1 MDTAT
6 HFVMGLGLAGL
17 SFVDPV
23 VASQPTL
30 AGAVMVATVLASQ
43 APDADTALRL
53 KGNALYIR
61 NHRGITH
68 SLPFLLLWPAL
79 ITLVIGPIFGFTAFH
94 DLSHIALWS
103 FIGVAVHVFT
113 DLFNTYGTQAARP
126 FTEKWI
132 AWNIIH
138 IFDPFI
144 FGSHAA
150 AIVLWISG
158 IVPPAPLFITL
169 YACIA
174 LYYIWRTLV
183 HARLTRKLK
192 TKDIHH
198 SPGERYFVIPTISP
212 TRWNVVKAKPD
223 GSYTIGLLNSGRLE
237 WFKHAVCSTHPAVE
251 HSKSHPDIKA
261 FLYFTSYAV
270 AEVEELPSGYIVRWG
285 DVRYLHRKQF
295 PFVAV
300 LVMDNQYHPLN
311 TYVGWLSSEKLD
323 ERFAIDPGSMKL

>member
-17 SFVDPV
+17 SFVDPAV
-23 VASQPTL
+23 SSDPVL
-30 AGAVMVATVLASQ
+30 AGAVMLATILGSQ

-53 KGNALYIR
+53 KDNALYIR

-68 SLPFLLLWPAL
+68 SLPFLFLWPAL
-79 ITLVIGPIFGFTAFH
+79 ITLILGPIFGLT
-94 DLSHIALWS
+94 DLPALGHIALWS
-103 FIGVAVHVFT
+103 FIAVFIHVFS

-144 FGSHAA
+144 FGTHCA
-150 AIVLWISG
+150 AIVLWISDM
-158 IVPPAPLFITL
+158 VPPAPLFITL
-169 YACIA
+169 YICIT
-174 LYYIWRTLV
+174 LYYIWRTVV
-183 HARLTRKLK
+183 HYRVTRSIKA
-192 TKDIHH
+192 KDVRHD
-198 SPGERYFVIPTISP
+198 SGDRYFVIPTISP
-212 TRWNVVKAKPD
+212 RRWNVVKAKKD
-223 GSYTIGLLNSGRLE
+223 GSYDVGQLNNSRLK
-237 WFKHAVCSTHPAVE
+237 WIKHAVCSNHPAVE
-251 HSKSHPDIKA
+251 HSKSHPDIQA

-300 LVMDNQYHPLN
+300 LVMDSQFHPLN
-311 TYVGWLSSEKLD
+311 TYVGWLSSDKLD
-323 ERFAIDPGSMKL
+323 ERFAIDPGT

>member
-23 VASQPTL
+23 VASQPSL
-30 AGAVMVATVLASQ
+30 AGAVMIATVLASQ

-53 KGNALYIR
+53 KNNAVYIR

-79 ITLVIGPIFGFTAFH
+79 ITIVIGPLFGLTDLQA
-94 DLSHIALWS
+94 LSHIALWS
-103 FIGVAVHVFT
+103 FIGVAVHVFS

-150 AIVLWISG
+150 AIILWISG
-158 IVPPAPLFITL
+158 IVPPAPLFTIL
-169 YACIA
+169 YICVAA
-174 LYYIWRTLV
+174 YYVWRTVV
-183 HARLTRKLK
+183 HARITHHIKN
-192 TKDIHH
+192 KDMHH
-198 SPGERYFVIPTISP
+198 DPGDRYIVIPSISP
-212 TRWNVVKAKPD
+212 TRWNVVKAKTD
-223 GSYTIGLLNSGRLE
+223 GSYNVGVLNGGRLE
-237 WFKHAVCSTHPAVE
+237 WFKHAVCSAHPAVE
-251 HSKSHPDIKA
+251 HSKSHPDVQA

-300 LVMDNQYHPLN
+300 LAMDSEYHVLN

>member
-17 SFVDPV
+17 SFVDPAV
-23 VASQPTL
+23 SSDPLL
-30 AGAVMVATVLASQ
+30 AGAVMLATVIGSQ

-53 KGNALYIR
+53 KDNALYIR

-68 SLPFLLLWPAL
+68 SLPFLFIWPGL
-79 ITLVIGPIFGFTAFH
+79 ITLVLGPIFGFTHLPA
-94 DLSHIALWS
+94 LGHIALWS
-103 FIGVAVHVFT
+103 LIAVCVHVFS

-144 FGSHAA
+144 FGSHSA

-169 YACIA
+169 YICTT
-174 LYYIWRTLV
+174 LYYIWRTVV
-183 HARLTRKLK
+183 HYRVTRRIRD
-192 TKDIHH
+192 KDVRHAA
-198 SPGERYFVIPTISP
+198 SDRYFVIPTISP
-212 TRWNVVKAKPD
+212 RRWNVVKAKED
-223 GSYTIGLLNSGRLE
+223 GSYDVGQLNNGHLK
-237 WFKHAVCSTHPAVE
+237 WLKHAVCSSHPAVE
-251 HSKSHPDIKA
+251 HSKSHPDIQS

-300 LVMDNQYHPLN
+300 LVMDSQYHPLN
-311 TYVGWLSSEKLD
+311 TYVGWLSSDKLD

>member
-30 AGAVMVATVLASQ
+30 AGAVMIATVLASQ

-53 KGNALYIR
+53 KNNALYIR

-79 ITLVIGPIFGFTAFH
+79 ITLVIGPVFGFADLH
-94 DLSHIALWS
+94 HLSHIAMWS

-150 AIVLWISG
+150 AIILWISG
-158 IVPPAPLFITL
+158 LVPPAPLFVTL

-174 LYYIWRTLV
+174 LYYIWRTVV
-183 HARLTRKLK
+183 HARLTRNLK
-192 TKDIHH
+192 NKDIHH

-212 TRWNVVKAKPD
+212 TRWNVVKAKLD
-223 GSYTIGLLNSGRLE
+223 GSYNIGLLNNRRLE

-251 HSKSHPDIKA
+251 HSKNHPDIQA

-270 AEVEELPSGYIVRWG
+270 AEVEQVASGYIVRWG

-300 LVMDNQYHPLN
+300 LVMDNNYQPLN

>member
-17 SFVDPV
+17 SFVDPAV
-23 VASQPTL
+23 SASGTL
-30 AGAVMVATVLASQ
+30 AGAVMIATVLASQ
-43 APDADTALRL
+43 APDADTVLRL
-53 KGNALYIR
+53 KDNALYIR

-68 SLPFLLLWPAL
+68 SLPFLLLWPLL
-79 ITLVIGPIFGFTAFH
+79 ITLVIGPIFGFLELRP
-94 DLSHIALWS
+94 LSHIALWS

-150 AIVLWISG
+150 AIILWISG
-158 IVPPAPLFITL
+158 ICPPVPLFISL
-169 YACIA
+169 YSGIIA
-174 LYYIWRTLV
+174 YYVWRTLV
-183 HARLTRKLK
+183 HWRITRGVRV
-192 TKDIHH
+192 KDVHH
-198 SPGERYFVIPTISP
+198 DAGDRYFVIPTISP

-223 GSYTIGLLNSGRLE
+223 GTYNVGQLNNSKLE
-237 WFKHAVCSTHPAVE
+237 WFKHAVCSDHPAVE
-251 HSKSHPDIKA
+251 HSKSHPDIQA

-270 AEVEELPSGYIVRWG
+270 ADVEELPSGYIVRWG

-300 LVMDNQYHPLN
+300 LVMDHNYRALN
-311 TYVGWLSSEKLD
+311 TYVGWLSSDKLD
-323 ERFAIDPGSMKL
+323 ERFAIYPGT

>member
-6 HFVMGLGLAGL
+6 HLVMGIGLAGL
-17 SFVDPV
+17 SFVDPA
-23 VASQPTL
+23 VASDPVL
-30 AGAVMVATVLASQ
+30 AGAVILSTILASQ

-53 KGNALYIR
+53 KDNALYIR
-61 NHRGITH
+61 NHRGVTH
-68 SLPFLLLWPAL
+68 SLPFLIIWPAL
-79 ITLVIGPIFGFTAFH
+79 ISMVIGPIFGFS
-94 DLSHIALWS
+94 DLQSLGHIALWS
-103 FIGVAVHVFT
+103 FIGVAVHVFS

-144 FGSHAA
+144 FGSHVA
-150 AIVLWISG
+150 AIILWISG
-158 IVPPAPLFITL
+158 IVSPVPLFITL
-169 YACIA
+169 YVCIV

-183 HARLTRKLK
+183 HARLTRNIKLR
-192 TKDIHH
+192 DIHH
-198 SPGERYFVIPTISP
+198 NTGDRYVVIPTISLK
-212 TRWNVVKAKPD
+212 RWNVVKVKAD
-223 GSYTIGLLNSGRLE
+223 GSYDVGQLLNNRLE
-237 WFKHAVCSTHPAVE
+237 WFKHAVCSEHPAVE
-251 HSKSHPDIKA
+251 YSRAHPDIQA

-270 AEVEELPSGYIVRWG
+270 AEVEELSSGYIVRWG

-300 LVMDNQYHPLN
+300 LVMDNEYRPIN

-323 ERFAIDPGSMKL
+323 ERFSIDPGSIQ

>member
-30 AGAVMVATVLASQ
+30 AGAVMIATVLASQ

-53 KGNALYIR
+53 KNNALYIR

-68 SLPFLLLWPAL
+68 SLPFLLFWPAL
-79 ITLVIGPIFGFTAFH
+79 ITLVIGPIFGFTDPH
-94 DLSHIALWS
+94 NLSHIALWS

-144 FGSHAA
+144 FGSHTA
-150 AIVLWISG
+150 AIILWISG

-169 YACIA
+169 YAFIA
-174 LYYIWRTLV
+174 LYYIWRTVV
-183 HARLTRKLK
+183 HARLTRNLK
-192 TKDIHH
+192 NKDIHH

-223 GSYTIGLLNSGRLE
+223 GSYNIGLLNSGRLE

-251 HSKSHPDIKA
+251 HSKSHPDIQA

-270 AEVEELPSGYIVRWG
+270 AEVEQVASGYIVRWG

-300 LVMDNQYHPLN
+300 LVMDKEYHPLN

>member
-17 SFVDPV
+17 SFVDPA

-30 AGAVMVATVLASQ
+30 AGAVMIATVLASQ

-53 KGNALYIR
+53 KNNALYIR

-79 ITLVIGPIFGFTAFH
+79 ITLVIGPIFGFTDLH
-94 DLSHIALWS
+94 NLSHIALWS
-103 FIGVAVHVFT
+103 FIGVAVHVFS

-150 AIVLWISG
+150 AIILWISG
-158 IVPPAPLFITL
+158 IIPPAPLFIIL
-169 YACIA
+169 HICVAV
-174 LYYIWRTLV
+174 YYIWRTLV
-183 HARLTRKLK
+183 HARITRNIKN
-192 TKDIHH
+192 KDVHH
-198 SPGERYFVIPTISP
+198 DPGDRYFVIPTISP
-212 TRWNVVKAKPD
+212 SRWNVVKAKPD
-223 GSYTIGLLNSGRLE
+223 GSYNVGSLNGGRLE

-251 HSKSHPDIKA
+251 HSKSHPDIQA

-270 AEVEELPSGYIVRWG
+270 AEVEELTSGYIVRWG

-300 LVMDNQYHPLN
+300 LVMDGQYHPLN

>member
-6 HFVMGLGLAGL
+6 HLVMGLGLAGL

-23 VASQPTL
+23 VASDHKL
-30 AGAVMVATVLASQ
+30 AGVVMLATILGSQ

-53 KGNALYIR
+53 KDNAIYIR

-68 SLPFLLLWPAL
+68 SLPFLILWPAL
-79 ITLVIGPIFGFTAFH
+79 ISFVLGPIFGFTDLNA
-94 DLSHIALWS
+94 LSHIALWS
-103 FIGVAVHVFT
+103 FIGVGVHIFS

-144 FGSHAA
+144 FGSHIA
-150 AIVLWISG
+150 AILLWITG
-158 IVPPAPLFITL
+158 IVTAQPLFITL
-169 YACIA
+169 YACTI
-174 LYYIWRTLV
+174 LYYIWRTVV
-183 HARLTRKLK
+183 HKRLTRNIKL
-192 TKDIHH
+192 KDIHH
-198 SPGERYFVIPTISP
+198 SPGERYIVIPTISLK
-212 TRWNVVKAKPD
+212 RWNIVKVKVD
-223 GSYTIGLLNSGRLE
+223 GSYDVGQLVNNRLE

-251 HSKSHPDIKA
+251 HSKEHPDIQS

-285 DVRYLHRKQF
+285 DVRYSHRKQY

-300 LVMDNQYHPLN
+300 LAMDNQFRPLN

-323 ERFAIDPGSMKL
+323 ERFSMDPGPLR

>member
-6 HFVMGLGLAGL
+6 HVVMGLGLAGL

-23 VASQPTL
+23 VSSSPVL
-30 AGAVMVATVLASQ
+30 AGAVMLATVLGSQ

-53 KGNALYIR
+53 KDNAVYIR

-68 SLPFLLLWPAL
+68 SLPFLIIWPAFL
-79 ITLVIGPIFGFTAFH
+79 TLVISPIFGLTH
-94 DLSHIALWS
+94 LQDIGHVALWS
-103 FIGVAVHVFT
+103 FIAVAIHVFS

-144 FGSHAA
+144 FGSHVA

-158 IVPPAPLFITL
+158 IIPPAPLFITL
-169 YACIA
+169 YIFVT
-174 LYYIWRTLV
+174 LYYIWRTVV
-183 HARLTRKLK
+183 HTRVTNSIK
-192 TKDIHH
+192 TMDVRHD
-198 SPGERYFVIPTISP
+198 STDRYIVIPTISP
-212 TRWNVVKAKPD
+212 RRWNLVKAKID
-223 GSYTIGLLNSGRLE
+223 GSYDVGTLTNGHLKWL
-237 WFKHAVCSTHPAVE
+237 KHAISSTHPAVE
-251 HSKSHPDIKA
+251 HSKSHPDIQA

-300 LVMDNQYHPLN
+300 LVMDSQYHPLN
-311 TYVGWLSSEKLD
+311 TYVGWLSSDKLD
-323 ERFAIDPGSMKL
+323 ERFAIESGS

>member
-53 KGNALYIR
+53 KDNALYIR

-79 ITLVIGPIFGFTAFH
+79 ITLVIGPVFGFTELH

-144 FGSHAA
+144 FGSHVA
-150 AIVLWISG
+150 AIMLWISG
-158 IVPPAPLFITL
+158 FVPPAPLFITL

-223 GSYTIGLLNSGRLE
+223 GSYIIGLLNSGRLE

-300 LVMDNQYHPLN
+300 LVMDSQYHPLN

>member
-79 ITLVIGPIFGFTAFH
+79 ITLVIGPIFGFTNLH
-94 DLSHIALWS
+94 YLSHIALWS

-150 AIVLWISG
+150 AIILWVSG
-158 IVPPAPLFITL
+158 IIPPAPLFITL

-198 SPGERYFVIPTISP
+198 SAGERYFVIPTISP
-212 TRWNVVKAKPD
+212 TRWNVVKAKTD

-323 ERFAIDPGSMKL
+323 ERFAMDPGSMKL

>member
-6 HFVMGLGLAGL
+6 HLVMGIGLAGL

-23 VASQPTL
+23 VAGNPAL
-30 AGAVMVATVLASQ
+30 AGAVMLATVVSSQ

-53 KGNALYIR
+53 KNNAQYIR

-68 SLPFLLLWPAL
+68 SLPFLIIWPAL
-79 ITLVIGPIFGFTAFH
+79 ITLVFGPIFGFT
-94 DLSHIALWS
+94 DWTPLGHIALWS
-103 FIGVAVHVFT
+103 FIGVAVHVFS
-113 DLFNTYGTQAARP
+113 DLFNAYGTQAARP

-144 FGSHAA
+144 FGSHTA
-150 AIVLWISG
+150 AIILWISG
-158 IVPPAPLFITL
+158 LVPPAPLFITL
-169 YACIA
+169 YVCTV
-174 LYYIWRTLV
+174 LYYIWRTVV
-183 HARLTRKLK
+183 HARLTRNIKA
-192 TKDIHH
+192 KDVRHDA
-198 SPGERYFVIPTISP
+198 SDRYIVIPTIS
-212 TRWNVVKAKPD
+212 TRRWNIVKVKVD
-223 GSYTIGLLNSGRLE
+223 GSYDVGQLLYGRLE
-237 WFKHAVCSTHPAVE
+237 WFKHAVSSKHPAVE
-251 HSKSHPDIKA
+251 HSKSHPDIQA
-261 FLYFTSYAV
+261 FLYLTSYAV

-300 LVMDNQYHPLN
+300 LVMDHEYHPLN

-323 ERFAIDPGSMKL
+323 ERFAIDPAP

>member
-6 HFVMGLGLAGL
+6 HVVMGLGLAGL
-17 SFVDPV
+17 SFVDPAI
-23 VASQPTL
+23 ASDPVL
-30 AGAVMVATVLASQ
+30 AGAVMLSTVIASQ
-43 APDADTALRL
+43 APDADTVLRL
-53 KGNALYIR
+53 KNNALYIR

-79 ITLVIGPIFGFTAFH
+79 ITVAIGPLFGFWDLH
-94 DLSHIALWS
+94 GLSHIALWS
-103 FIGVAVHVFT
+103 FIGVAVHVFS

-144 FGSHAA
+144 FGSHTAA
-150 AIVLWISG
+150 LVLWVSG
-158 IVPPAPLFITL
+158 LVPPAPLFITL
-169 YACIA
+169 YICIV

-183 HARLTRKLK
+183 HLRVSNNIK
-192 TKDIHH
+192 TKDVRHD
-198 SPGERYFVIPTISP
+198 PRDRYYVIPTISP
-212 TRWNVVKAKPD
+212 KRWNVVKARPD
-223 GSYTIGLLNSGRLE
+223 GSYDVGQLSNGRLE
-237 WFKHAVCSTHPAVE
+237 WFKHAVGSNHPAVE
-251 HSKSHPDIKA
+251 YSKAHPDIQS
-261 FLYFTSYAV
+261 FLYFTSFAV
-270 AEVEELPSGYIVRWG
+270 AEVEELSSGYIVRWG

-300 LVMDNQYHPLN
+300 LVMDNQYHPLH

>member
-17 SFVDPV
+17 SFVDPI
-23 VASQPTL
+23 VASDPKL
-30 AGAVMVATVLASQ
+30 AGAVMLATVLASQ

-53 KGNALYIR
+53 KDNALYIR

-68 SLPFLLLWPAL
+68 SLPFLILWPAL
-79 ITLVIGPIFGFTAFH
+79 ISFVLGPLFGFTDLQA
-94 DLSHIALWS
+94 LSHIALWS
-103 FIGVAVHVFT
+103 FIGVGVHVFS

-144 FGSHAA
+144 FGSHIA
-150 AIVLWISG
+150 AILLWITG
-158 IVPPAPLFITL
+158 IVPPKPLFITL
-169 YACIA
+169 YACTV
-174 LYYIWRTLV
+174 LYYIWRTVV
-183 HARLTRKLK
+183 HARLTRNIKLK
-192 TKDIHH
+192 DLHH
-198 SPGERYFVIPTISP
+198 SAGERYIVIPTISLK
-212 TRWNVVKAKPD
+212 RWNVVKVKQD
-223 GSYTIGLLNSGRLE
+223 GSYNVGQLVNNRLE
-237 WFKHAVCSTHPAVE
+237 WFKHAVCSNHPAVE
-251 HSKSHPDIKA
+251 ISKSHPDIQS

-270 AEVEELPSGYIVRWG
+270 AEVEELPSGYMVRWG
-285 DVRYLHRKQF
+285 DVRYLHRKQY

-300 LVMDNQYHPLN
+300 LVMDNEYRPLN

-323 ERFAIDPGSMKL
+323 KRFSIDPGSLR

>member
-17 SFVDPV
+17 SFVDPAI
-23 VASQPTL
+23 ASDPVL
-30 AGAVMVATVLASQ
+30 AGAVMLATILGSQ

-53 KGNALYIR
+53 KDNALYIR

-79 ITLVIGPIFGFTAFH
+79 ITLVLGPIFGFTDWQA
-94 DLSHIALWS
+94 LSHIALWS
-103 FIGVAVHVFT
+103 FIGVSVHVFS

-144 FGSHAA
+144 FGSHTA
-150 AIVLWISG
+150 AIILWISG

-169 YACIA
+169 YVCTA
-174 LYYIWRTLV
+174 LYYTWRTVV
-183 HARLTRKLK
+183 HSRITRNIKK
-192 TKDIHH
+192 KDIKHDA
-198 SPGERYFVIPTISP
+198 GDRYFVIPTISP
-212 TRWNVVKAKPD
+212 RRWNVVKAKTD
-223 GSYTIGLLNSGRLE
+223 KSYDVGQLNNGRLE
-237 WFKHAVCSTHPAVE
+237 WFKHAVCSQHPAVD
-251 HSKSHPDIKA
+251 HSKSHPDIQA

-270 AEVEELPSGYIVRWG
+270 AEVEILPSGYIVRWG

-300 LVMDNQYHPLN
+300 LVMDNQYQPLN

>member
-17 SFVDPV
+17 SFVDPAV
-23 VASQPTL
+23 SSDPML
-30 AGAVMVATVLASQ
+30 AGAVMLATIIGSQ

-53 KGNALYIR
+53 KDNALYIR

-68 SLPFLLLWPAL
+68 SLPFLIIWPAL
-79 ITLVIGPIFGFTAFH
+79 ITIVLGPIFGYM
-94 DLSHIALWS
+94 DLDSLGHIVLWS
-103 FIGVAVHVFT
+103 FIAVAIHVFS

-144 FGSHAA
+144 FGSHSA

-158 IVPPAPLFITL
+158 IIPPVPIFVTL
-169 YACIA
+169 YTCTV
-174 LYYIWRTLV
+174 LYYIWRTAV
-183 HARLTRKLK
+183 HFRVTSRIKH
-192 TKDIHH
+192 KDIRHEA
-198 SPGERYFVIPTISP
+198 SDRYYVIPTISP
-212 TRWNVVKAKPD
+212 RKWNVVKAKKD
-223 GSYTIGLLNSGRLE
+223 GTYDVGTLSNGRLT

-251 HSKSHPDIKA
+251 HSKSHPDIQA

-300 LVMDNQYHPLN
+300 LVMDSQYHPLN
-311 TYVGWLSSEKLD
+311 TYVGWLSNDKLD
-323 ERFAIDPGSMKL
+323 ERFAIDPGTL

>member
-6 HFVMGLGLAGL
+6 HVVMGLGLAGL

-23 VASQPTL
+23 VSSNPAL
-30 AGAVMVATVLASQ
+30 AGAVMLATVLGSQ

-53 KGNALYIR
+53 KDNALYIR

-68 SLPFLLLWPAL
+68 SLPFLLIWPAL
-79 ITLVIGPIFGFTAFH
+79 LTLVISPIFGTTSLQAIGH
-94 DLSHIALWS
+94 LALWS
-103 FIGVAVHVFT
+103 FIAVAIHVFS
-113 DLFNTYGTQAARP
+113 DLFNAYGTQAARP

-144 FGSHAA
+144 FGSHSA
-150 AIVLWISG
+150 AIVLWISD

-169 YACIA
+169 YVCITI
-174 LYYIWRTLV
+174 YYIWRTTV
-183 HARLTRKLK
+183 HYRVTNNIKN
-192 TKDIHH
+192 KDVRHD
-198 SPGERYFVIPTISP
+198 STDRYIVIPTISP
-212 TRWNVVKAKPD
+212 RRWNVVKVKID
-223 GSYTIGLLNSGRLE
+223 GSYDVGQLINGHLKWL
-237 WFKHAVCSTHPAVE
+237 KHAISSTHPAVE
-251 HSKSHPDIKA
+251 HSKAHPDIQA

-270 AEVEELPSGYIVRWG
+270 AEVEELSSGYIVRWG

-300 LVMDNQYHPLN
+300 LVMDKQYHPLN
-311 TYVGWLSSEKLD
+311 TYVGWLSSDKLD
-323 ERFAIDPGSMKL
+323 ERFAVESGS

>member
-53 KGNALYIR
+53 KDNALYIR

-79 ITLVIGPIFGFTAFH
+79 ITLVIGPVFGFTELH

-144 FGSHAA
+144 FGSHVA
-150 AIVLWISG
+150 AIILWISG
-158 IVPPAPLFITL
+158 FVPPAPLFITL

-212 TRWNVVKAKPD
+212 ARWNVVKAKPD
-223 GSYTIGLLNSGRLE
+223 GSYIIGLLNSGRLE

-300 LVMDNQYHPLN
+300 LVMDSQYHPLN

-323 ERFAIDPGSMKL
+323 ERFAIDPGSM

>member
-17 SFVDPV
+17 SFVDPAV
-23 VASQPTL
+23 SSDPVL
-30 AGAVMVATVLASQ
+30 AGAVMFATILGSQ

-53 KGNALYIR
+53 KDNALYIR

-68 SLPFLLLWPAL
+68 SLPFLLIWPAL
-79 ITLVIGPIFGFTAFH
+79 LTLILGPIFGFTDLPA
-94 DLSHIALWS
+94 LSHIALWS
-103 FIGVAVHVFT
+103 FIAVAIHVFT

-144 FGSHAA
+144 FGSHSA
-150 AIVLWISG
+150 AIVLWVSDL
-158 IVPPAPLFITL
+158 VPPAPLFVTL
-169 YACIA
+169 YICIT
-174 LYYIWRTLV
+174 LYYIWRTVV
-183 HARLTRKLK
+183 HYRITRSIKAE
-192 TKDIHH
+192 DINHDP
-198 SPGERYFVIPTISP
+198 SDRYILIPTISP
-212 TRWNVVKAKPD
+212 RRWNVVKVKKDA
-223 GSYTIGLLNSGRLE
+223 SYDVGQLNNGTLK
-237 WFKHAVCSTHPAVE
+237 WIKHAVCSTHPAVE
-251 HSKSHPDIKA
+251 HSKSHPDIQS

-270 AEVEELPSGYIVRWG
+270 AEVEELSSGYIVRWG

-300 LVMDNQYHPLN
+300 LVMDSHFQPLN
-311 TYVGWLSSEKLD
+311 TYVGWLSSDKLD
-323 ERFAIDPGSMKL
+323 ERFAIDPGSL

>member
-6 HFVMGLGLAGL
+6 HVVMGLGLAGL

-23 VASQPTL
+23 VSSNPSI
-30 AGAVMVATVLASQ
+30 AGAVMLATILGSQ

-53 KGNALYIR
+53 KDNALYIR

-68 SLPFLLLWPAL
+68 SLPFLIIWPAL
-79 ITLVIGPIFGFTAFH
+79 LTLVITPFFGIVNLQAIGH
-94 DLSHIALWS
+94 VALWS
-103 FIGVAVHVFT
+103 FIAVAIHVFS

-150 AIVLWISG
+150 AIILWISDM
-158 IVPPAPLFITL
+158 IPPAPLFITL
-169 YACIA
+169 YVCIT
-174 LYYIWRTLV
+174 LYYIWRTV
-183 HARLTRKLK
+183 AHHRV
-192 TKDIHH
+192 TKSIKNKDVRHH
-198 SPGERYFVIPTISP
+198 INDRYIVIPTISP
-212 TRWNVVKAKPD
+212 RRWNIVKAKID
-223 GSYTIGLLNSGRLE
+223 GSYDVGQLINGHLK
-237 WFKHAVCSTHPAVE
+237 WIKHAISSTHPAVE
-251 HSKSHPDIKA
+251 HSKSHPDIQA

-311 TYVGWLSSEKLD
+311 TYVGWLSSDKLD
-323 ERFAIDPGSMKL
+323 EKFAIESSS

>member
-17 SFVDPV
+17 SSVDPA
-23 VASQPTL
+23 VASEPRL
-30 AGAVMVATVLASQ
+30 AAAVLVATVLASQ

-53 KGNALYIR
+53 KKNNALYIR

-68 SLPFLLLWPAL
+68 SLPFLLLWPLL
-79 ITLVIGPIFGFTAFH
+79 ITVVIGPLFGFFGL
-94 DLSHIALWS
+94 DPLSHIALWS
-103 FIGVAVHVFT
+103 FIGVAVHVFS

-144 FGSHAA
+144 FASHAA
-150 AIVLWISG
+150 AIILWITG
-158 IVPPAPLFITL
+158 LVPPAPLFIAL
-169 YACIA
+169 YAGIVA
-174 LYYIWRTLV
+174 YYVWRTLV
-183 HARLTRKLK
+183 HARVTRNIRQR
-192 TKDIHH
+192 DVHH
-198 SPGERYFVIPTISP
+198 EDGDRYQVIPTISP
-212 TRWNVVKAKPD
+212 SRWNVVKCKPD
-223 GSYTIGLLNSGRLE
+223 GSYNIGFLTNGRLE
-237 WFKHAVCSTHPAVE
+237 WFKHAVCSAHPAVE
-251 HSKSHPDIKA
+251 HSKAHPDIQA

-300 LVMDNQYHPLN
+300 LAMDHTFHPLGS
-311 TYVGWLSSEKLD
+311 YVGWLSSEKLD
-323 ERFAIDPGSMKL
+323 ERFAVDPSPQ

>member
-17 SFVDPV
+17 SFVDPL
-23 VASQPTL
+23 VASNGTL

-53 KGNALYIR
+53 KDNAVYIR

-79 ITLVIGPIFGFTAFH
+79 ITVVIGPLFGFT
-94 DLSHIALWS
+94 DLRTLSHIALWS
-103 FIGVAVHVFT
+103 FIGVAVHVFS

-150 AIVLWISG
+150 AIILWISG
-158 IVPPAPLFITL
+158 LVPPAPLFITL
-169 YACIA
+169 YACIV

-183 HARLTRKLK
+183 HARITRNIKN
-192 TKDIHH
+192 KDVHH
-198 SPGERYFVIPTISP
+198 NAGDRYYVIPTISP
-212 TRWNVVKAKPD
+212 TRWNLVKAKPD
-223 GSYTIGLLNSGRLE
+223 GSYNVGQLNSGRLE

-251 HSKSHPDIKA
+251 RSKSHPDIQA

-300 LVMDNQYHPLN
+300 LVMDHEYKPLN

-323 ERFAIDPGSMKL
+323 ERFAIDPGTVKL

>member
-79 ITLVIGPIFGFTAFH
+79 ITLVIGPIFGFTALH
-94 DLSHIALWS
+94 YLSHIALWS

-144 FGSHAA
+144 FGSHTA
-150 AIVLWISG
+150 AIILWVSG

-198 SPGERYFVIPTISP
+198 SAGERYFVIPTISP

-323 ERFAIDPGSMKL
+323 ERFAMDPGSMKL

>member
-23 VASQPTL
+23 VASQPAL

-53 KGNALYIR
+53 KDNALYIR

-79 ITLVIGPIFGFTAFH
+79 ITLVIGPLFGFTELH

-144 FGSHAA
+144 FGSHVA
-150 AIVLWISG
+150 AIMLWISG
-158 IVPPAPLFITL
+158 FVPPAPLFITL

-223 GSYTIGLLNSGRLE
+223 GSYIIGLLNSGRLE

-300 LVMDNQYHPLN
+300 LVMDSQYHPLN

-323 ERFAIDPGSMKL
+323 ERFAIDPGSM